1 MLCWVYTPSWA
12 RTWVLSVG
20 VRFSSFSWHIFPE
33 SGPFV
38 VHHRPIW
45 DPAVN
50 LCLLDPLLANHLGSH
65 DHKHEYI
72 SLHALN
78 LLCPGPEPATTPLA
92 LAEDCVMRVNWA
104 CLLPVFTR
112 QGPAPD
118 RPCLGHS
125 SSILGLS
132 AATNPKS
139 RTCFCSG
146 QATCILIY

>member
-1 MLCWVYTPSWA
+1 MLCWVYSPSWA
-12 RTWVLSVG
+12 RTWVLLVG

-50 LCLLDPLLANHLGSH
+50 LCLLDPLLANHLGSQ
-65 DHKHEYI
+65 DHQHEYI

-78 LLCPGPEPATTPLA
+78 LLCPGLEPATAPLA

-104 CLLPVFTR
+104 CHPPVFTR
-112 QGPAPD
+112 QGPARD

-125 SSILGLS
+125 SRILGLS
-132 AATNPKS
+132 AATNPKY